1 MDTCYTYFRAKAF
14 ELPKR
19 LIICYFSRYSQAG
32 VHNVRLL
39 TKEMIP
45 QELLRHPDYASL
57 TEECDLPAVNTS
69 FNQPTEGFDAIPIDF
84 CDPANQPYV
93 LRFYLRGFLS
103 RYKAEHGI
111 YKVKEDWPNQTVVL
125 FRSASSRKPFRL
137 HLELRR
143 DDPTHIFLTLGG
155 PQPADYYY
163 DDYYRGSFEQPIFH
177 YGVPTETDKNK
188 AFQEQHLD
196 YETLNATIQLLT
208 LEPLFPERK
217 DALHLRL
224 DLGPIYDLI
233 NLPIPTNERLKHIKE
248 MKAKTVALEDYQ
260 VQRSPHYEL
269 VCDEGLFFT
278 QGLKFCKEAIRL
290 AIDLLIENGNRLLTE
305 YKDSTDCT
313 AVKDGLVKDL
323 FELTQQVGEQLTELD
338 PKGLLWLAICT
349 KQDSS
354 LNENRVQSEQVVLL
368 RNALVELERC
378 WKELE
383 LHPAFE
389 RKERISDTALREVGH
404 RWDSDKL
411 CLKRIAKK
419 TKSTSA
425 CHFQYEGDLD
435 AVINEIFPT
444 LIENDLIAPETKPH
458 ELKLLF
464 MGKETSAVIK
474 WNKEKLHILTHLF
487 KLLCDGEQPLV
498 GTYPNS
504 RCKWTIL
511 KRHFVDLEGNK
522 LPDSIR
528 SETKRTKDGST
539 ALIERIV
546 EAFRKNRKRG
556 SM

>member
-1 MDTCYTYFRAKAF
+1 MDTCYTYFRAEAF

-19 LIICYFSRYSQAG
+19 LVTCYFSRYSQAG

-45 QELLRHPDYASL
+45 QELLRHPAYASL
-57 TEECDLPAVNTS
+57 TEERDLLAVNTS
-69 FNQPTEGFDAIPIDF
+69 FSQPTEGFDAIPIDF

-111 YKVKEDWPNQTVVL
+111 FKVKEDWPNQTVVL

-155 PQPADYYY
+155 PQPADDYY
-163 DDYYRGSFEQPIFH
+163 DDYYRGSFGQPIFH

-188 AFQEQHLD
+188 AFREQHLD

-208 LEPLFPERK
+208 AEPLFPERK

-224 DLGPIYDLI
+224 DLAPIYDLI

-260 VQRSPHYEL
+260 VQRSLYYEL

-278 QGLKFCKEAIRL
+278 QELKFCKEAIRL

-305 YKDSTDCT
+305 YKDSTACD
-313 AVKDGLVKDL
+313 AIKEGLVEEL
-323 FELTQQVGEQLTELD
+323 FELTRQVGEQLTELD
-338 PKGLLWLAICT
+338 PKGLLWLAVCT

-354 LNENRVQSEQVVLL
+354 LNENRIQSEQVVLL

-411 CLKRIAKK
+411 CLRRIERVAKK
-419 TKSTSA
+419 SKPA

-444 LIENDLIAPETKPH
+444 LIENDLIAKETKPH

-464 MGKETSAVIK
+464 MGKESSAGIK

-487 KLLCDGEQPLV
+487 KQLCDGKQPLV
-498 GTYPNS
+498 ITRPSNRY
-504 RCKWTIL
+504 KWTIL
-511 KRHFVDLEGNK
+511 KRHFLDLEGK
-522 LPDSIR
+522 ELPKDIR
-528 SETKRTKDGST
+528 SESKRTKDGST
-539 ALIERIV
+539 ALIKLIV
-546 EAFRKNRKRG
+546 EAFRKNL
-556 SM
+556 

>member
-1 MDTCYTYFRAKAF
+1 MEMNHTYFQSQAF
-14 ELPKR
+14 ALPKR
-19 LIICYFSRYSQAG
+19 RVTCYFSRSCHAG

-45 QELLRHPDYASL
+45 QELRRHPDYASL

-103 RYKAEHGI
+103 CYKAEQDI

-143 DDPTHIFLTLGG
+143 DDPTRIFLTLGG
-155 PQPADYYY
+155 PKPVDS
-163 DDYYRGSFEQPIFH
+163 GSFVGSFGLPVFH
-177 YGVPTETDKNK
+177 YGVLSQKATDKNK
-188 AFQEQHLD
+188 EFREQHLD
-196 YETLNATIQLLT
+196 YETLNAIIQLLT
-208 LEPLFPERK
+208 LEPLFPERN

-224 DLGPIYDLI
+224 DLGPICDLI

-260 VQRSPHYEL
+260 VQRSLHYEL
-269 VCDEGLFFT
+269 VCDDGLFFT

-290 AIDLLIENGNRLLTE
+290 AIDLLIENGNQLLTE
-305 YKDSTDCT
+305 YHDSTDC
-313 AVKDGLVKDL
+313 AEIKEGLVEDL
-323 FELTQQVGEQLTELD
+323 FELTRQVGEQLTELD
-338 PKGLLWLAICT
+338 PKGLLWHAVCT

-404 RWDSDKL
+404 KWDSDKL
-411 CLKRIAKK
+411 CLRRIVRKAKK
-419 TKSTSA
+419 SKPT

-435 AVINEIFPT
+435 EVINEIFPT
-444 LIENDLIAPETKPH
+444 LIENDLIASETKPH
-458 ELKLLF
+458 KLKLLF
-464 MGKETSAVIK
+464 MGREDSVVIK

-487 KLLCDGEQPLV
+487 KALCDGEQPLV
-498 GTYPNS
+498 VTRPNS
-504 RCKWTIL
+504 RYKWTIL
-511 KRHFVDLEGNK
+511 KRHFVDFEGK
-522 LPDSIR
+522 QLPENIR
-528 SETKRTKDGST
+528 SESKRTKDGT
-539 ALIERIV
+539 KALIERIV
-546 EAFRKNRKRG
+546 EAFRKNRNRDPK
-556 SM
+556 

>member
-1 MDTCYTYFRAKAF
+1 MLSRQRAY
-14 ELPKR
+14 
-19 LIICYFSRYSQAG
+19 C
-32 VHNVRLL
+32 LL
-39 TKEMIP
+39 SPI
-45 QELLRHPDYASL
+45 SL
-57 TEECDLPAVNTS
+57 QSCD
-69 FNQPTEGFDAIPIDF
+69 
-84 CDPANQPYV
+84 QPYV

-103 RYKAEHGI
+103 RYKAEQDI
-111 YKVKEDWPNQTVVL
+111 YKVKEDWSNQTVVL
-125 FRSASSRKPFRL
+125 SRSASSRKPFQL

-155 PQPADYYY
+155 PKPVDSGSYV
-163 DDYYRGSFEQPIFH
+163 GSFGLPIFQ
-177 YGVPTETDKNK
+177 YGVPSQKATDKNEE
-188 AFQEQHLD
+188 FREQHLD

-208 LEPLFPERK
+208 LEPLFPERN
-217 DALHLRL
+217 DALHLQL

-378 WKELE
+378 CKELE

-411 CLKRIAKK
+411 CLKRIVRKAKK
-419 TKSTSA
+419 SKPT

-435 AVINEIFPT
+435 EVINEIFPT

-458 ELKLLF
+458 KLKLLF
-464 MGKETSAVIK
+464 KEKEDSVGIR
-474 WNKEKLHILTHLF
+474 WNREKLHILTHLF
-487 KLLCDGEQPLV
+487 KQLCDGKQPLV
-498 GTYPNS
+498 VTRPNS

-522 LPDSIR
+522 LPKDIR

-546 EAFRKNRKRG
+546 EAFRKKHTPKQKESR
-556 SM
+556 

>member
-1 MDTCYTYFRAKAF
+1 MLSRQRAY
-14 ELPKR
+14 
-19 LIICYFSRYSQAG
+19 C
-32 VHNVRLL
+32 LL
-39 TKEMIP
+39 SPI
-45 QELLRHPDYASL
+45 SL
-57 TEECDLPAVNTS
+57 QSCD
-69 FNQPTEGFDAIPIDF
+69 
-84 CDPANQPYV
+84 QPYV

-103 RYKAEHGI
+103 RYKAEQDI
-111 YKVKEDWPNQTVVL
+111 YKVKEDWSNQTVVL
-125 FRSASSRKPFRL
+125 SRSASSRKPFQL

-155 PQPADYYY
+155 PKPVDSGSYV
-163 DDYYRGSFEQPIFH
+163 GSFGLPIFQ
-177 YGVPTETDKNK
+177 YGVPSQKATDKNEE
-188 AFQEQHLD
+188 FREQHLD

-208 LEPLFPERK
+208 LEPLFPERN
-217 DALHLRL
+217 DALHLQL

-313 AVKDGLVKDL
+313 AIKNGLVANL
-323 FELTQQVGEQLTELD
+323 FKLTQQVGDQLTELD
-338 PKGLLWLAICT
+338 PKGLLWLAICS

-354 LNENRVQSEQVVLL
+354 LNENCVLSEQVVLL

-389 RKERISDTALREVGH
+389 RK
-404 RWDSDKL
+404 
-411 CLKRIAKK
+411 AKK

-425 CHFQYEGDLD
+425 CHFQYEEDLD

-458 ELKLLF
+458 KLKLLF
-464 MGKETSAVIK
+464 KEKEDSVGIR
-474 WNKEKLHILTHLF
+474 WNREKLHILTHLF
-487 KLLCDGEQPLV
+487 KQLCDGKQPLV
-498 GTYPNS
+498 VTRPNS
-504 RCKWTIL
+504 RYKWTIL
-511 KRHFVDLEGNK
+511 KRHFVDFEGK
-522 LPDSIR
+522 QLPENIR
-528 SETKRTKDGST
+528 SESKRTKDGT
-539 ALIERIV
+539 KALIERIV
-546 EAFRKNRKRG
+546 EAFRKNRNRDPK
-556 SM
+556 

>member
-1 MDTCYTYFRAKAF
+1 MLSRQRAY
-14 ELPKR
+14 
-19 LIICYFSRYSQAG
+19 C
-32 VHNVRLL
+32 LL
-39 TKEMIP
+39 SPI
-45 QELLRHPDYASL
+45 SL
-57 TEECDLPAVNTS
+57 QSCD
-69 FNQPTEGFDAIPIDF
+69 
-84 CDPANQPYV
+84 QPYV

-103 RYKAEHGI
+103 RYKAEQDI
-111 YKVKEDWPNQTVVL
+111 YKVKEDWSNQTVVL
-125 FRSASSRKPFRL
+125 SRSASSRKPFQL

-155 PQPADYYY
+155 PKPVDSGSYV
-163 DDYYRGSFEQPIFH
+163 GSFGLPIFQ
-177 YGVPTETDKNK
+177 YGVPSQKATDKNEE
-188 AFQEQHLD
+188 FREQHLD

-208 LEPLFPERK
+208 LEPLFPERN
-217 DALHLRL
+217 DALHLQL

-323 FELTQQVGEQLTELD
+323 FELTRQVGEQLTELD

-411 CLKRIAKK
+411 CLKRIVEEDHSA
-419 TKSTSA
+419 TS
-425 CHFQYEGDLD
+425 CFCYRGD
-435 AVINEIFPT
+435 VIAASEKVHELCIKYK
-444 LIENDLIAPETKPH
+444 LIAKDTSIGQIKA
-458 ELKLLF
+458 LF
-464 MGKETSAVIK
+464 SGKETDITIQWLGGKGLLAY
-474 WNKEKLHILTHLF
+474 LF
-487 KLLCDGEQPLV
+487 RQLNSCKFIS
-498 GTYPNS
+498 TYPDTLDCWQVIS
-504 RCKWTIL
+504 ARFLDKKGECMK
-511 KRHFVDLEGNK
+511 DLRNFKNPTG
-522 LPDSIR
+522 
-528 SETKRTKDGST
+528 KDN
-539 ALIERIV
+539 IV
-546 EAFRKNRKRG
+546 EDIVKVFNLNAKQ
-556 SM
+556 